1 MQLCFRLNI
10 WKIFFTLVDCK
21 NNFASHQWVL
31 RNFNYICT
39 LQDKCLAVKPSK
51 KNPTFM
57 VPAVMPYNEALKSKQ
72 QWTID
77 KNNKIY
83 HSQSGWRLTLSYTV
97 DDKVDLVTK
106 DTVDNKNQNWSFE
119 PILVNGVS
127 KCAN

>member
-1 MQLCFRLNI
+1 MEKL
-10 WKIFFTLVDCK
+10 FTLVDCK
-21 NNFASHQWVL
+21 NNFASQQWVL

-51 KNPTFM
+51 INPTYM
-57 VPAVMPYNEALKSKQ
+57 VPAVIPYNEALKSKQ

-83 HSQSGWRLTLSYTV
+83 HSQSGWRLTLSYSF
-97 DDKVDLVTK
+97 DDIVDLANR
-106 DTVDNKNQNWSFE
+106 DTVDNKNQNWSIE
-119 PILVNGVS
+119 PILINGVS